1 MLLRPGGHRSGPAAQ
16 RGALPSSGGG
26 YSGGRA
32 VRWLGGDYLGLD
44 GAAADSWHRTG
55 KDCQGLRPDRRPR
68 RPQGSLQPLLRAAA
82 EFMSQSLPEPPPSER
97 RTPTLLEQMGG
108 VGGLVSSAMPAVA
121 FVAVNPLAGLQAAIW
136 ASLAV
141 AVAVGVW
148 RLIRREPL
156 QPAVSGILGVAVC
169 AFIAYR
175 TGEARGFFLYGIWYS
190 LVAGLVLA
198 LSVVVRRPLVG
209 VLWSALNGSSFGWR
223 TDRRARSGF
232 DVATVVWAV
241 FLLARFGVQHYLYN
255 VQETDWLG
263 VARLAMG
270 LPLTAVAA
278 LVTIWAIRRAVRV
291 TAATS

>member
-1 MLLRPGGHRSGPAAQ
+1 M
-16 RGALPSSGGG
+16 
-26 YSGGRA
+26 
-32 VRWLGGDYLGLD
+32 
-44 GAAADSWHRTG
+44 T
-55 KDCQGLRPDRRPR
+55 
-68 RPQGSLQPLLRAAA
+68 QPL
-82 EFMSQSLPEPPPSER
+82 PEHTTTEQPSIGTLAGSEL
-97 RTPTLLEQMGG
+97 RTPTLLEQLGG
-108 VGGLVSSAMPAVA
+108 VGGLVSSVVPAMV
-121 FVAVNPLAGLQAAIW
+121 FVAVNPLAGLQSAIW
-136 ASLAV
+136 ASLGV

-148 RLIRREPL
+148 RRLRREPL

-190 LVAGLVLA
+190 LLAGLMLM

-209 VLWSALNGSSFGWR
+209 VLWSALNGSGFGWR
-223 TDRRARSGF
+223 IDRRARFGF
-232 DVATVVWAV
+232 DVATIVWAV

-291 TAATS
+291 AAATS

>member
-1 MLLRPGGHRSGPAAQ
+1 MTEFIPGPPAEPATPDAVAGAPERPEQ
-16 RGALPSSGGG
+16 
-26 YSGGRA
+26 
-32 VRWLGGDYLGLD
+32 
-44 GAAADSWHRTG
+44 
-55 KDCQGLRPDRRPR
+55 
-68 RPQGSLQPLLRAAA
+68 
-82 EFMSQSLPEPPPSER
+82 

-108 VGGLVSSAMPAVA
+108 VGGLVSSAVPAVA

-136 ASLAV
+136 ASLGV

-190 LVAGLVLA
+190 LVAGLMLM

-209 VLWSALNGSSFGWR
+209 VLWSALNGSGFGWR

-241 FLLARFGVQHYLYN
+241 FLLARFGVQHYLYD
-255 VQETDWLG
+255 VQQTDWLG

-278 LVTIWAIRRAVRV
+278 LVTLWAIRRAARV
-291 TAATS
+291 SAAAS

>member
-1 MLLRPGGHRSGPAAQ
+1 MN
-16 RGALPSSGGG
+16 
-26 YSGGRA
+26 
-32 VRWLGGDYLGLD
+32 
-44 GAAADSWHRTG
+44 
-55 KDCQGLRPDRRPR
+55 
-68 RPQGSLQPLLRAAA
+68 
-82 EFMSQSLPEPPPSER
+82 QSLPEPK

-108 VGGLVSSAMPAVA
+108 VGGLVSSAVPAVA
-121 FVAVNPLAGLQAAIW
+121 FVAVNPFAGLQAAIW
-136 ASLAV
+136 ASLGV
-141 AVAVGVW
+141 AIAIGVW

-190 LVAGLVLA
+190 LVAGLVLT

-209 VLWSALNGSSFGWR
+209 VLWSALNGSGLGWR
-223 TDRRARSGF
+223 TDRRARAGF

-255 VQETDWLG
+255 VKETDWLG

-291 TAATS
+291 AAATS